1 LIEPIVKKTP
11 IVPVGVFLSFDPVK
25 DTVGISADQEGVLQ
39 GRFEALIYFKLLQVR
54 CPKRR
59 AMLYLVAGNMLPE
72 KRKVYGC

>member
-1 LIEPIVKKTP
+1 LNPLLKKLP
-11 IVPVGVFLSFDPVK
+11 SFRWEFFLSFDPVK
-25 DTVGISADQEGVLQ
+25 DTVGISADQDGVLK
-39 GRFEALIYFKLLQVR
+39 GRFAALIYFKLLQVR